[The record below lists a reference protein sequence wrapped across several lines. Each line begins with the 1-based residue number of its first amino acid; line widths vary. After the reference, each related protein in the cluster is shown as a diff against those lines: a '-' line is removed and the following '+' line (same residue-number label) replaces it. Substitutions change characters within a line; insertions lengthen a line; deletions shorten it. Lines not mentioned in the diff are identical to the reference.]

1 MSKRMSFE
9 RSVRRV
15 NSLPSNG
22 SSSENWK
29 SSGFANDMNKNL
41 KFTMN

>member
-1 MSKRMSFE
+1 MSFE

-15 NSLPSNG
+15 NDLPSNG